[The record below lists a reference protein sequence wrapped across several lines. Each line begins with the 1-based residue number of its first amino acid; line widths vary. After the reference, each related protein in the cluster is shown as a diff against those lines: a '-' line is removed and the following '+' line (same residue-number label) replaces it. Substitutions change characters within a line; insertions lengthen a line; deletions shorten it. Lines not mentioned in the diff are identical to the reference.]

1 MYLQRLKDTGDF
13 LSITRENEFNLSPEQ
28 FTLGDG
34 TVVKVLDTGVI
45 EFTPQNPGNK
55 DFVFSSAVHGNE
67 TAPIEICDEL
77 IKAIISGTITLA
89 HRVMF
94 IFGNPKSINIGE
106 RFVDEN
112 LNRLFCG
119 KHSVGEVSNPERER
133 AKKLEQ
139 YVEQFFMSHGE
150 GRYRAHYDLH
160 TAIRDSKNEKFAV
173 YPFLHG
179 KPHKREQLQFLV
191 SCGVQT
197 VLLMAE
203 PASTFSYFSSK
214 TFGAD
219 AFTIEL
225 GKVRPFGENDMSRF
239 EQAKSTLEALITQ
252 ESVQYPDLKAEDVE
266 LFAVY
271 RTINRTHETF
281 SFTFDDNVPNFTGF
295 AKGELLGI
303 DGEQEI
309 RAEVDGEAII
319 FPNAKVALGQRA
331 LLTVI
336 PTELSE
342 DFI

>member
-13 LSITRENEFNLSPEQ
+13 LSITRENEFSLPAEQ
-28 FTLGDG
+28 FTLENG
-34 TVVKVLDTGVI
+34 TNVKVLDTGVI
-45 EFTPQNPGNK
+45 EFTPAQFGNK

-77 IKAIISGTITLA
+77 IKGIILGELTLRQ
-89 HRVMF
+89 RVMF

-119 KHSVGEVSNPERER
+119 KHSVGDVTNPERDR

-139 YVEQFFMSHGE
+139 YVEQFFTCPGE

-179 KPHKREQLQFLV
+179 KPHKREQLQFLL

-203 PASTFSYFSSK
+203 PASTFSYFSSF

-219 AFTIEL
+219 AFTVEL
-225 GKVRPFGENDMSRF
+225 GKVRPFGENDMARF
-239 EQAKSTLEALITQ
+239 AQAKQTLIALITQ
-252 ESVQYPDLKAEDVE
+252 DEVVYPELNESDVE
-266 LFAVY
+266 LFSVY
-271 RTINRTHETF
+271 RTINRTNENF
-281 SFTFDDNVPNFTGF
+281 SFTFADNVPNFTGF
-295 AKGELLGI
+295 AKGELLGQ
-303 DGEQEI
+303 DGGQEI
-309 RAEVDGEAII
+309 RAEVEGEAII
-319 FPNAKVALGQRA
+319 FPNANVAIGQRA

-336 PTELSE
+336 PTKLTD
-342 DFI
+342 DFV